1 MDVYK
6 RISRKVRRPQP
17 FCWVINSTNIDHRH
31 HSTAFQDPSS
41 VTDGHLSLD
50 SYPVIGMPTVP
61 VALCEEDNWQ
71 SCPLSYSTRGRSS
84 ASSALSVDR
93 RIRIALDQVTRKT
106 DAQVLRSENSASL
119 SSDARRTL
127 TLEKV
132 FVGRGRSSQQED
144 RGDRKSSDPLSGLH
158 HWEWARGLARTALAV
173 ATVGRIGRVQYR
185 MALGGANWVSTH
197 GPSIRSSYRS
207 AVSPSYIHS
216 KDLIQLSTCGFCI
229 PSEVLYEWR
238 GRMSCAD
245 GLKRSRWTSAT
256 CQVTQHGDGNE
267 RFALGGRTRVMKGVR
282 LVAPIRGRVSSKQA
296 RTRLRE
302 EELN

>member
-1 MDVYK
+1 VDVYK

-41 VTDGHLSLD
+41 VTDSHLSLD

-61 VALCEEDNWQ
+61 VGLCEQDNWQ

-84 ASSALSVDR
+84 AFLALGVDR

-144 RGDRKSSDPLSGLH
+144 RGDRKSSDPLLGLH
-158 HWEWARGLARTALAV
+158 YWEWARGLARTALAV
-173 ATVGRIGRVQYR
+173 AMVDRIDLYNTVC
-185 MALGGANWVSTH
+185 GGANWVSTD
-197 GPSIRSSYRS
+197 GPQSGHPTGRLSPLPTYIPRSFTTFNLR
-207 AVSPSYIHS
+207 
-216 KDLIQLSTCGFCI
+216 
-229 PSEVLYEWR
+229 VLYSVR
-238 GRMSCAD
+238 GLVR
-245 GLKRSRWTSAT
+245 
-256 CQVTQHGDGNE
+256 VTGSN
-267 RFALGGRTRVMKGVR
+267 
-282 LVAPIRGRVSSKQA
+282 VARGWS
-296 RTRLRE
+296 
-302 EELN
+302 